1 MPQGTE
7 TVPEAARHRTTDAR
21 TLTLK
26 VTENGQFWGVC
37 MSTKVLIAIDGSE
50 PSLRA
55 VDFTIEH
62 IRKTPGVSFLLLHV
76 WNASAIDLLG
86 AVEAMDEGWLRDAE
100 KRSADKALIDAVKK
114 CETAGVDFK
123 AISRSGHVAE
133 SITQTAHEEDAHYI
147 VMGTRGLGGVEGLL
161 LGSVANQV
169 IHLAETPVT
178 LVK

>member
-1 MPQGTE
+1 MT
-7 TVPEAARHRTTDAR
+7 
-21 TLTLK
+21 
-26 VTENGQFWGVC
+26 
-37 MSTKVLIAIDGSE
+37 TKVLIAVDGSA

-62 IRKTPGVSFLLLHV
+62 VKKIPGVSFLLLHV

-86 AVEAMDEGWLRDAE
+86 AVEAMDEEWLRGAE
-100 KRSADKALIDAVKK
+100 KRSADKALVDAIAK
-114 CETAGVDFK
+114 CDAAGVTFR
-123 AISRSGHVAE
+123 AMSRSGHVAE
-133 SITQTAHEEDAHYI
+133 SIVQTARDEGAHYI

-161 LGSVANQV
+161 LGSVTNQV